1 MNLESTRTPN
11 LNRLGAVYGLLW
23 GAVALAIL
31 KLIGSSGEEVARQTG
46 WYLLGSIPTGI
57 LVTHLLAGRLGKT
70 KAWKVWTY
78 GPAALLLG
86 TLIFAACMLVVF
98 AGYEF
103 CRDLTLGERGVL
115 ESLQGLR
122 FRDSLIMFWW
132 YPFYGFAAILP
143 IFLAVGNCWDLR
155 RRMMP
160 ASSCPQ
166 P

>member
-1 MNLESTRTPN
+1 MESTRSPN

-23 GAVALAIL
+23 GAVALVIL
-31 KLIGSSGEEVARQTG
+31 KGIGFSGDQFLQMTG

-57 LVTHLLAGRLGKT
+57 LVTRLLAGRLGKT

-86 TLIFAACMLVVF
+86 TLIFAACMLVVV
-98 AGYEF
+98 AGVEF
-103 CRDLTLGERGVL
+103 TRSLAWRGVL

-122 FRDSLIMFWW
+122 FHDSLIMFWW
-132 YPFYGFAAILP
+132 YPLYGFATIVP

-155 RRMMP
+155 RRMT
-160 ASSCPQ
+160 PQ
-166 P
+166 ADAQG

>member
-1 MNLESTRTPN
+1 MENTRSPN

-23 GAVALAIL
+23 GAVALMIL
-31 KLIGSSGEEVARQTG
+31 KGIGFSGDQFLQMTG

-57 LVTHLLAGRLGKT
+57 LVTRLLAGRLGKT

-98 AGYEF
+98 AGVEF
-103 CRDLTLGERGVL
+103 TRDWRGVL
-115 ESLQGLR
+115 ESLRGLR
-122 FRDSLIMFWW
+122 FHDSLILFFWF
-132 YPFYGFAAILP
+132 PFFGFVTIFP

-160 ASSCPQ
+160 VTAQ
-166 P
+166 G

>member
-1 MNLESTRTPN
+1 MENTRSPN

-23 GAVALAIL
+23 GAVALMIL
-31 KLIGSSGEEVARQTG
+31 KGIGFSGDEFLQMTG

-57 LVTHLLAGRLGKT
+57 LVTRLLAGRLGKT

-86 TLIFAACMLVVF
+86 TLIFAACMLVVI
-98 AGYEF
+98 AGVEF
-103 CRDLTLGERGVL
+103 TRDWRGVL

-122 FRDSLIMFWW
+122 FHDSLIMFWW
-132 YPFYGFAAILP
+132 YPFYGFATIVP

-155 RRMMP
+155 RRMIP
-160 ASSCPQ
+160 VTAQ
-166 P
+166 G

>member
-1 MNLESTRTPN
+1 MENTRTPN

-31 KLIGSSGEEVARQTG
+31 KGIGFSGDQFLRMTG

-57 LVTHLLAGRLGKT
+57 LVTRLLAGRLGKT

-103 CRDLTLGERGVL
+103 TQSLAWRGVM
-115 ESLQGLR
+115 ESFQGLR
-122 FRDSLIMFWW
+122 FHDSLIMFWW
-132 YPFYGFAAILP
+132 YPFYGFVTVVP

-160 ASSCPQ
+160 VTAQ
-166 P
+166 G

>member
-1 MNLESTRTPN
+1 MENTRSPN

-23 GAVALAIL
+23 GAVALMIL
-31 KLIGSSGEEVARQTG
+31 KGIGFSWDQFLQMTG

-57 LVTHLLAGRLGKT
+57 LVTRLLAGRLGKT

-103 CRDLTLGERGVL
+103 CRDLILRQRGVL

-122 FRDSLIMFWW
+122 FHDSLIMFWW
-132 YPFYGFAAILP
+132 YPLYGFATIVP

-160 ASSCPQ
+160 VTAQ
-166 P
+166 G

>member
-1 MNLESTRTPN
+1 MESTRSPN

-23 GAVALAIL
+23 GGVALAVL
-31 KLIGSSGEEVARQTG
+31 KSLGGDFFTRMTG

-57 LVTHLLAGRLGKT
+57 LVTRLLAGRLGRT

-103 CRDLTLGERGVL
+103 TQSLAWRGVM
-115 ESLQGLR
+115 ESFQGLR
-122 FRDSLIMFWW
+122 FHDSLIMFWW
-132 YPFYGFAAILP
+132 YPFYGFVTVVP

-160 ASSCPQ
+160 VTAQ
-166 P
+166 G

>member
-1 MNLESTRTPN
+1 MENLRTPN

-23 GAVALAIL
+23 GVAALTIL
-31 KLIGSSGEEVARQTG
+31 KLIGGEYIG
-46 WYLLGSIPTGI
+46 WKSCLYLLGSIPTGI
-57 LVTHLLAGRLGKT
+57 LVTRLLAGRLGKT

-98 AGYEF
+98 AGVEF
-103 CRDLTLGERGVL
+103 TRSLAWRGVL

-122 FRDSLIMFWW
+122 FHDSLIMFWW
-132 YPFYGFAAILP
+132 YPFYGFATIVP

-155 RRMMP
+155 RRMISVT
-160 ASSCPQ
+160 AQ
-166 P
+166 G

>member
-1 MNLESTRTPN
+1 MENLRTPN

-23 GAVALAIL
+23 GVVALAVL
-31 KLIGSSGEEVARQTG
+31 ESLGGDSFRMTG

-57 LVTHLLAGRLGKT
+57 LVTRLLAGRLGKT

-86 TLIFAACMLVVF
+86 TLIFAACMLVVI
-98 AGYEF
+98 AGVEF
-103 CRDLTLGERGVL
+103 TRDLTWRGVTGAL
-115 ESLQGLR
+115 RGLR
-122 FRDSLIMFWW
+122 FHDSLILFFWF
-132 YPFYGFAAILP
+132 PFFGFVTIVP

-160 ASSCPQ
+160 APAG

>member
-1 MNLESTRTPN
+1 MYHENTRSPN

-23 GAVALAIL
+23 GVVALAVL
-31 KLIGSSGEEVARQTG
+31 KSLGGDFLRMTG

-57 LVTHLLAGRLGKT
+57 LVTRLLAGRLGKT

-86 TLIFAACMLVVF
+86 TQIFAACMLVVI
-98 AGYEF
+98 AGVEF
-103 CRDLTLGERGVL
+103 TRDWRGVL

-122 FRDSLIMFWW
+122 FHDSLILFLWF
-132 YPFYGFAAILP
+132 PFFGFVTIVP

-155 RRMMP
+155 RRMMR
-160 ASSCPQ
+160 ASSQ
-166 P
+166 G

>member
-1 MNLESTRTPN
+1 MESTRSPN

-23 GAVALAIL
+23 GGVALAVL
-31 KLIGSSGEEVARQTG
+31 KSLGGDFFTRMTG

-57 LVTHLLAGRLGKT
+57 LVTRLLAGRLGRT

-103 CRDLTLGERGVL
+103 TQSLAWRGVM
-115 ESLQGLR
+115 ESFQGLR
-122 FRDSLIMFWW
+122 FHDSLIMFWW
-132 YPFYGFAAILP
+132 YPFYGFVTIVP

-155 RRMMP
+155 RRMMQ
-160 ASSCPQ
+160 SSA
-166 P
+166 

>member
-1 MNLESTRTPN
+1 MENTRSPN

-23 GAVALAIL
+23 GAVALMIL
-31 KLIGSSGEEVARQTG
+31 KGIGFSGDQFLQMTG

-57 LVTHLLAGRLGKT
+57 LVTRLLAGRLGKT

-86 TLIFAACMLVVF
+86 TLIFAACMLVVI
-98 AGYEF
+98 AGVEF
-103 CRDLTLGERGVL
+103 TRDWRGVL
-115 ESLQGLR
+115 ESLRGLR
-122 FRDSLIMFWW
+122 FHDSLILFFWF
-132 YPFYGFAAILP
+132 PFFGFVTIVP

-160 ASSCPQ
+160 VTAQ
-166 P
+166 G

>member
-1 MNLESTRTPN
+1 MESTRTPN

-23 GAVALAIL
+23 GVVALAVL
-31 KLIGSSGEEVARQTG
+31 KSLGGDFFRMTG

-57 LVTHLLAGRLGKT
+57 LVTRLLAGRLGRT

-103 CRDLTLGERGVL
+103 CRDLIWGQRGVL

-122 FRDSLIMFWW
+122 FHDSLIMFWW
-132 YPFYGFAAILP
+132 YPLYGFATVVP
-143 IFLAVGNCWDLR
+143 IFLAVGNCWALR
-155 RRMMP
+155 RRMIP
-160 ASSCPQ
+160 VTAQ
-166 P
+166 G

>member
-1 MNLESTRTPN
+1 MENTRSPN

-23 GAVALAIL
+23 GAVALMIL
-31 KLIGSSGEEVARQTG
+31 KGIGFSGDQFLQMTG

-57 LVTHLLAGRLGKT
+57 LVTRLLAGRLGRT

-98 AGYEF
+98 AGVEF
-103 CRDLTLGERGVL
+103 TRDWRGVL
-115 ESLQGLR
+115 ESLRGLR
-122 FRDSLIMFWW
+122 FHDSLILFFWF
-132 YPFYGFAAILP
+132 PFFGFVTIFP

-155 RRMMP
+155 RRMMR
-160 ASSCPQ
+160 ASSQ
-166 P
+166 G

>member
-1 MNLESTRTPN
+1 MENTRSPN

-23 GAVALAIL
+23 GGVALAIL
-31 KLIGSSGEEVARQTG
+31 KGIGFSGDQFLQMTG

-98 AGYEF
+98 AGVEF
-103 CRDLTLGERGVL
+103 TRDWRGVL
-115 ESLQGLR
+115 ESLRGLR
-122 FRDSLIMFWW
+122 FHDSLILFFWF
-132 YPFYGFAAILP
+132 PFFGFVTIFP

-155 RRMMP
+155 RRMIP
-160 ASSCPQ
+160 VTAQ
-166 P
+166 G